1 MDANSEIGSGSGSF
15 RFQDGPDA
23 TGKSLAAWFHCPT
36 CFTSATP
43 IVILLHGS
51 DRAAA
56 FFRDCWSPYAD
67 RYGFLIVAPEF
78 DAETFPG
85 PETYNYGNV
94 RQSMASDSLFNP
106 QHSWSYSIIDRLF
119 ETIRSMTGSERSSF
133 CLFGHSAGA
142 QFAHRYLA
150 LTPEPIVEFTV
161 AANAGW
167 YMTTDINQPFPAGLG
182 GLSTSEAI
190 AKRFFERRLVLLLG
204 DADTDATEA
213 GLPQYPGAV
222 AQGPDRLA
230 RGRFYYEASRH
241 RAATLRAD
249 FRWRLSIAPGV
260 GHADDQ
266 VAGPAAKIIA
276 DYVREQT
283 AANTEL

>member
-1 MDANSEIGSGSGSF
+1 MDADSEIVPGSGSF
-15 RFQDGPDA
+15 RFHDRPDA
-23 TGKSLAAWFHCPT
+23 TGKSLAVWFHRPA

-78 DAETFPG
+78 DAESFPG

-94 RQSMASDSLFNP
+94 RQSMASDSLFHP
-106 QHSWSYSIIDRLF
+106 EHLWSYSIIDRLF
-119 ETIRSMTGSERSSF
+119 ETVRSMTGSERSSF

-150 LTPEPIVEFTV
+150 LTAEPLAEFVV

-167 YMTTDINQPFPAGLG
+167 YMTTDANQPFPAGLG
-182 GLSTSEAI
+182 GLRTDQAVM
-190 AKRFFERRLVLLLG
+190 KRFYECRLVLLLG
-204 DADTDATEA
+204 DADTDETEA
-213 GLPQYPGAV
+213 GLPQYPGAI
-222 AQGPDRLA
+222 AQGSNRLA
-230 RGRFYYEASRH
+230 RGQFYYAAMQR
-241 RAATLRAD
+241 RAAQLGTG
-249 FRWRLSIAPGV
+249 FRWRLSIAPGI

-266 VAGPAAKIIA
+266 VAGPAADIFA
-276 DYVREQT
+276 DYFRTQT
-283 AANTEL
+283 ATNTER

>member
-1 MDANSEIGSGSGSF
+1 MDATYDIEPGSGSF
-15 RFQDGPDA
+15 LFQDRLDA
-23 TGKSLAAWFHCPT
+23 TGRSLTVRFHCPAG
-36 CFTSATP
+36 FTTATP
-43 IVILLHGS
+43 IVFLLHGS
-51 DRAAA
+51 DRASAY
-56 FFRDCWSPYAD
+56 FQDCWRPYAD
-67 RYGFLIVAPEF
+67 RYGFLVVAPEF

-106 QHSWSYSIIDRLF
+106 EHLWSYSIIDRLF
-119 ETIRSMTGSERSSF
+119 ETIRSMTGSDRSSF

-150 LTPEPIVEFTV
+150 LTPEPFAELTI

-167 YMTTDINQPFPAGLG
+167 YMTTDPRQPYPAGLG
-182 GLSTSEAI
+182 GLRTEASV
-190 AKRFFERRLVLLLG
+190 AKRFFERQLVLLLG
-204 DADTDATEA
+204 DADTDEVEA

-222 AQGPDRLA
+222 AQGPNRLA
-230 RGRFYYEASRH
+230 RGQFYFHAMQR
-241 RAATLRAD
+241 RAAALGTG

-266 VAGPAAKIIA
+266 VAGPAAEILA
-276 DYVREQT
+276 DYFREQSAT
-283 AANTEL
+283 YSEV